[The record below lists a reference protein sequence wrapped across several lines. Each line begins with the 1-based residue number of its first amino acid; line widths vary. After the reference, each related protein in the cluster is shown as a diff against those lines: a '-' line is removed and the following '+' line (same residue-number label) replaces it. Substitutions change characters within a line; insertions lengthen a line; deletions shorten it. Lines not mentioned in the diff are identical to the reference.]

1 MLKKVALVVFV
12 VVVIIQF
19 IQPAKN
25 LSDDNTYHISKK
37 YRIPEEVNTILEVAC
52 NDCHSNKTRYP
63 WYAKMQPSA
72 WFLHNHVTEGKEHL
86 NFSEFTNLS
95 IARQNHK
102 FEETIEMV
110 EEKEMPLK
118 SYTYFGLHKEA
129 NLSDKQRELLISW
142 AREQM
147 AMLKATYPAD
157 SLVLKKR
164 KKSS

>member
-1 MLKKVALVVFV
+1 MLKKVALVVLV

-37 YRIPEEVNTILEVAC
+37 YPIPEEVNTILEVAC

-72 WFLHNHVTEGKEHL
+72 WFLHNHVNEGKEHL

-102 FEETIEMV
+102 LEETIEMV

>member
-37 YRIPEEVNTILEVAC
+37 YPIPEEVNTILEVAC

-72 WFLHNHVTEGKEHL
+72 WFLHNHVNEGKEHL

-102 FEETIEMV
+102 LEETIEMV

-147 AMLKATYPAD
+147 AMLKTT
-157 SLVLKKR
+157 
-164 KKSS
+164 